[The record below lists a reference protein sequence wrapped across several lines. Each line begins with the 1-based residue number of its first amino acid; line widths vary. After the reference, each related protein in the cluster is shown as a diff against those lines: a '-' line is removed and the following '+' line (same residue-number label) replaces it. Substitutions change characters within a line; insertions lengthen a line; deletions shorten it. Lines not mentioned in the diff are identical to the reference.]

1 MNIFDNLVYIGVVV
15 WAIVPLRQYRQKYF
29 LYFLFWG
36 YADVATVFARFF
48 FHSGTNF
55 FFPTF
60 SFLALCSLLDYGTIK
75 KYGIILLLLFVI
87 TCLVGLD
94 NNTLDIAGYRMVAVS
109 LSIIH
114 SFILFIF
121 LKLFVTTFY
130 KKQNLVDI
138 FLLLLIFYE
147 IMNAAKF
154 LNYLTGFTN
163 DYLYFNITTSFEILF
178 GIFFIIFKADNKRL
192 VFQLK

>member
-29 LYFLFWG
+29 LYFLF
-36 YADVATVFARFF
+36 
-48 FHSGTNF
+48 HSGTNF

-60 SFLALCSLLDYGTIK
+60 SFLALCSLLNYRTIK
-75 KYGIILLLLFVI
+75 KYGIILILLFII
-87 TCLVGLD
+87 TCIIGLD
-94 NNTLDIAGYRMVAVS
+94 NNILGIPGYHAVAIS

-114 SFILFIF
+114 SFILLIF
-121 LKLFVTTFY
+121 LKQFMTTFY
-130 KKQNLVDI
+130 AKQNLVDI
-138 FLLLLIFYE
+138 FSLLLIFYE
-147 IMNAAKF
+147 IMNIAKF

-163 DYLYFNITTSFEILF
+163 DYFYFNITTSFEILI